1 MGWLVR
7 TILATVPAAWRESM
21 ERDSR
26 AWKLTCPCG
35 HTRSIWDLGG
45 IRWKAAGEPRKLLR
59 CPACGKRTWHRTHW
73 QPDALD
79 DGGNAEQH
87 RDG

>member
-1 MGWLVR
+1 MGVLR
-7 TILATVPAAWRESM
+7 DLILKVVPADVRASM

-35 HTRSIWDLGG
+35 HTRSIWDIGG

-59 CPACGKRTWHRTHW
+59 CPACGKLRWHRTHW
-73 QPDALD
+73 QP
-79 DGGNAEQH
+79 EE
-87 RDG
+87 

>member
-1 MGWLVR
+1 MGLLR
-7 TILATVPAAWRESM
+7 DLILAVVPAGVAASM

-35 HTRSIWDLGG
+35 HTRSFWEIGG

-59 CPACGKRTWHRTHW
+59 CPACGKLEWHRTHW
-73 QPDALD
+73 QPE
-79 DGGNAEQH
+79 G
-87 RDG
+87 

>member
-1 MGWLVR
+1 MGVLR
-7 TILATVPAAWRESM
+7 DLILAVVPAGVRASM

-35 HTRSIWDLGG
+35 HTRSIWEIGG

-59 CPACGKRTWHRTHW
+59 CPACGKLRWHRTHW
-73 QPDALD
+73 QPE
-79 DGGNAEQH
+79 G
-87 RDG
+87 

>member
-1 MGWLVR
+1 MGLLR
-7 TILATVPAAWRESM
+7 DLILAVVPAGVAASM

-35 HTRSIWDLGG
+35 HTRSIWELGG

-59 CPACGKRTWHRTHW
+59 CPACGHFRWHRTHW
-73 QPDALD
+73 QPE
-79 DGGNAEQH
+79 G
-87 RDG
+87 

>member
-7 TILATVPAAWRESM
+7 TILATVPAAWAESM
-21 ERDSR
+21 EHDSR
-26 AWKLTCPCG
+26 AW
-35 HTRSIWDLGG
+35 
-45 IRWKAAGEPRKLLR
+45 EPRKLLR
-59 CPACGKRTWHRTHW
+59 CPACGRLTWHRTHW

-79 DGGNAEQH
+79 DGGNADQH